1 MRVKG
6 PGPAFGRG
14 GVDLSAWSQ
23 VLKMKNVA
31 GPVKGSFDRLARTV
45 LDAVLP
51 PRCLSCGT
59 VVAGDGALCPP
70 CWGRLAFIGAP
81 HCARCGLPFA
91 FEVAPDALCGDCVR
105 HEPVFGQARA
115 ALRYDD
121 ASRPLVLAFKHGD
134 GTHAAP
140 ALGRWMAQA
149 AGDLA
154 RDAELIVPVPL
165 HRLRLFRRRYN
176 QSALLARAVARLV
189 DRPAAAGM
197 LVRRRRT
204 PSQGGLSRSGRIA
217 NVRGAFAIAGGRA
230 PELRDRKVL
239 LVDDVMTT
247 GATLSEC
254 ARVLRRAGAARV
266 DLLTLARV
274 VRPSTSS

>member
-1 MRVKG
+1 MFGDLRLTGGFG
-6 PGPAFGRG
+6 PLRSG
-14 GVDLSAWSQ
+14 
-23 VLKMKNVA
+23 A
-31 GPVKGSFDRLARTV
+31 GRLARTV

-70 CWGRLAFIGAP
+70 CWGRLAFIAAP

-91 FEVAPDALCGDCVR
+91 FEVAPDAWCGDCVR
-105 HEPVFGQARA
+105 GEPIFGRARA
-115 ALRYDD
+115 ALHYDD

-154 RDAELIVPVPL
+154 RDAELVVPVPL
-165 HRLRLFRRRYN
+165 HRWRLFRRRYN
-176 QSALLARAVARLV
+176 QSALLASALARLV
-189 DRPAAAGM
+189 DRPVAVDI
-197 LVRRRRT
+197 LLRRRRT
-204 PSQGGLSRSGRIA
+204 PSQGGLSRAGRIA
-217 NVRGAFAIAGGRA
+217 NVRGAFAVSGRGPDA
-230 PELRDRKVL
+230 VTGRHVL

-254 ARVLRRAGAARV
+254 ARVLRRAGAAEV
-266 DLLTLARV
+266 DVVTLARV
-274 VRPSTSS
+274 VRPSTPS

>member
-1 MRVKG
+1 MH
-6 PGPAFGRG
+6 
-14 GVDLSAWSQ
+14 
-23 VLKMKNVA
+23 
-31 GPVKGSFDRLARTV
+31 GSFRRLARTV

-70 CWGRLAFIGAP
+70 CWGQLAFIGAP
-81 HCARCGLPFA
+81 HCACCGLPFA
-91 FEVAPDALCGDCVR
+91 FEVEPDAMCGDCVR
-105 HEPVFGQARA
+105 QEPVFGRARA
-115 ALRYDD
+115 ALHYDD

-154 RDAELIVPVPL
+154 RDADLIVPVPL
-165 HRLRLFRRRYN
+165 HRWRLFRRRYN
-176 QSALLARAVARLV
+176 QSALLAQTLARLV
-189 DRPAAAGM
+189 DRPVSAGILM
-197 LVRRRRT
+197 RKRKT

-217 NVRGAFAIAGGRA
+217 NVRGAFAIAGRQAEGLSGR
-230 PELRDRKVL
+230 RVL

-254 ARVLRRAGAARV
+254 ARILRRGGAADV
-266 DLLTLARV
+266 DVVTLARV
-274 VRPSTSS
+274 VRPSTPS

>member
-1 MRVKG
+1 M
-6 PGPAFGRG
+6 G
-14 GVDLSAWSQ
+14 GMVPPSVFAAAIS
-23 VLKMKNVA
+23 KA
-31 GPVKGSFDRLARTV
+31 ARTA
-45 LDAVLP
+45 LDSVLP

-81 HCARCGLPFA
+81 QCARCGLPFA
-91 FEVAPDALCGDCVR
+91 FEVAPDALCGDCAR
-105 HEPVFGQARA
+105 SEPVFGRARA
-115 ALRYDD
+115 ALHYDD
-121 ASRPLVLAFKHGD
+121 ASRPLILAFKHGD
-134 GTHAAP
+134 GTHAAT

-165 HRLRLFRRRYN
+165 HRWRLFRRRYN
-176 QSALLARAVARLV
+176 QSALLAQAVTRLV
-189 DRPAAAGM
+189 DRPTDSGI

-204 PSQGGLSRSGRIA
+204 PSQGGLSRPRRIA
-217 NVRGAFAIAGGRA
+217 NVRGAFAIAGRRAEGLLGR
-230 PELRDRKVL
+230 RVL

-254 ARVLRRAGAARV
+254 ARVLRRAGAAQV
-266 DLLTLARV
+266 DVVTLARV
-274 VRPSTSS
+274 VRPSTPT